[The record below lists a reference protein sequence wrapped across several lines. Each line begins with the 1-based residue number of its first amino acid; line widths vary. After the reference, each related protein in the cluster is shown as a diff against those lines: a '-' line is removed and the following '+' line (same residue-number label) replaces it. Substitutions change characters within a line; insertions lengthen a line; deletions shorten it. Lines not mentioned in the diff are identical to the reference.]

1 MNTNSDH
8 KHQSHGGVVCPNCLY
23 LNTQLAAFCAD
34 CGAPIGMVASID
46 PIQRIQAEGFA
57 YRSAVDGPPRFI
69 IAFGIWLLFS
79 PIVIATAIILPNVID
94 DFPYVALA
102 AFFLLST
109 VGLAAILWRKI
120 ANSIVKPRPA
130 GEGITMFFVDL
141 GIWLLFAT
149 IPMAVVIIPI
159 YLLSDKILDA
169 VIFLLLTLP
178 AVGSTVMLYRTTKNY
193 IVKSRAADD
202 RVSSSVG

>member
-1 MNTNSDH
+1 MNTDSDH
-8 KHQSHGGVVCPNCLY
+8 QHQSHGGVVCPNCLY

-69 IAFGIWLLFS
+69 IVFGIWFLFS
-79 PIVIATAIILPNVID
+79 PIVIATATILPSVIE

-102 AFFLLST
+102 AFFLLSA
-109 VGLAAILWRKI
+109 VGLAVILYRKI
-120 ANSIVKPRPA
+120 TNSIVKSRAA
-130 GEGITMFFVDL
+130 GEGIPMLFVDL

-149 IPMAVVIIPI
+149 IPMATVIIPI
-159 YLLSDKILDA
+159 YLLSDKVKDAGILL
-169 VIFLLLTLP
+169 ILILP
-178 AVGSTVMLYRTTKNY
+178 TVAAAMMLYRVTKNY
-193 IVKSRAADD
+193 IVKSRAANE
-202 RVSSSVG
+202 RNAYAK